1 MLQRT
6 PLAISSDSLPLLA
19 YLVGITAL
27 CLAFASFLHWLMQP
41 VVLSN
46 PGLAAYRPPPATRIE
61 PLVRKSDAPELT
73 LVPDAS
79 EIGAEIKE
87 TAADPGS
94 ELREPRKAAR
104 VTKSRKIERREA
116 RFNRRAGGIAGG
128 RGQPAYAYVQG
139 WNSWARRPTGSW
151 NYW

>member
-6 PLAISSDSLPLLA
+6 PLALCSDSLPLLA
-19 YLVGITAL
+19 YLVGITAV

-41 VVLSN
+41 VVLFN

-73 LVPDAS
+73 LVADAS
-79 EIGAEIKE
+79 EIGADVKE
-87 TAADPGS
+87 PAAAPGT

-116 RFNRRAGGIAGG
+116 RSNRRAAGIAGG
-128 RGQPAYAYVQG
+128 RDKPAYAYVHG
-139 WNSWARRPTGSW
+139 WNSWARRPSGSW
-151 NYW
+151 NSW